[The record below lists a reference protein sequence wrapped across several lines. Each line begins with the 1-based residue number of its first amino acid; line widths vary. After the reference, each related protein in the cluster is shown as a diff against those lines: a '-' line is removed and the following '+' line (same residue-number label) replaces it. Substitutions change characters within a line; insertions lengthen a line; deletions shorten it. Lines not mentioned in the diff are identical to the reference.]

1 MCIRDRFSTHS
12 TLVKTFVASDTTP
25 SVKDAN
31 MFNTH
36 TGTLTITDF
45 DDAEQFKRIIVFSKG
60 AITFDVTSSGLI
72 GGTTNIVTA
81 DGDVTEWVYS
91 GTKWYLTS
99 FMDVSASLTG
109 GH

>member
-1 MCIRDRFSTHS
+1 
-12 TLVKTFVASDTTP
+12 
-25 SVKDAN
+25 

-45 DDAEQFKRIIVFSKG
+45 DDAEQFKRILVFSKG